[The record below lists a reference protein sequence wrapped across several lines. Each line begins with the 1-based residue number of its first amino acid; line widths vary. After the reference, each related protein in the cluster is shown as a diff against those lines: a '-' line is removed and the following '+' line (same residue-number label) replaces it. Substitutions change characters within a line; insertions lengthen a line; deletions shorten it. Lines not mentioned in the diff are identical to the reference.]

1 MYERILVAVDGSPGS
16 ARAVT
21 HAIALGKALGA
32 RLRILHVVEMGW
44 LALGPELAVDTHRVA
59 DARHVA
65 GETDLALALDQARA
79 AGVEAD
85 SRLVE
90 TGSPGQRLA
99 AQIVE
104 EAQAWPADLIVLG
117 THGRGGAERLFLG
130 SVAEG
135 VARRASVPVL
145 LVHG

>member
-16 ARAVT
+16 ARAVA
-21 HAIALGKALGA
+21 HAVTLSKALGA
-32 RLRILHVVEMGW
+32 RLRILPVVDMGW
-44 LALGPELAVDTHRVA
+44 LALAPELAVDTHRVA
-59 DARHVA
+59 AARRAA
-65 GETDLALALDQARA
+65 GEKDLALALEQVRA
-79 AGVEAD
+79 AGIDAETA
-85 SRLVE
+85 LVE
-90 TGSPGQRLA
+90 TGTPGQRLA

-104 EAQAWPADLIVLG
+104 QAQGWPADLIVLG

>member
-21 HAIALGKALGA
+21 HAIAVSKALGA
-32 RLRILHVVEMGW
+32 RLRILHVVDMGW

-59 DARHVA
+59 AAR
-65 GETDLALALDQARA
+65 RA
-79 AGVEAD
+79 AGEKDVTLAKDQAQAAGVDAETA
-85 SRLVE
+85 LVE
-90 TGSPGQRLA
+90 TGAPGQRLA
-99 AQIVE
+99 GQIVE
-104 EAQAWPADLIVLG
+104 QAQGWPADLIVLG

-145 LVHG
+145 LVHE